1 MNHVYVEP
9 YPSARLESAPITCY
23 VLMQGNG
30 QFVTNLRYK
39 TEKEAVDVSRKL
51 GFNPWV
57 ARVRITNKRN
67 PEHWR
72 FAD

>member
-1 MNHVYVEP
+1 MNHIYVEP
-9 YPSARLESAPITCY
+9 QPSARLESAPITHY
-23 VLMQGNG
+23 VLQHSND

-39 TEKEAVDVSRKL
+39 TEKEAVDETRKL
-51 GFNPWV
+51 GFIPRV
-57 ARVRITNKRN
+57 ARVRIANKRN

>member
-1 MNHVYVEP
+1 
-9 YPSARLESAPITCY
+9 
-23 VLMQGNG
+23 VLQNIND
-30 QFVTNLRYK
+30 QFVTSFRYR
-39 TEKEAVDVSRKL
+39 TEKEAVDVARKL
-51 GFNPWV
+51 GFTPWV

>member
-1 MNHVYVEP
+1 MSHVYIEP
-9 YPSARLESAPITCY
+9 RPSVRKEEIAITY
-23 VLMQGNG
+23 YDIEYDNNKP
-30 QFVTNLRYK
+30 VTNLRYK
-39 TEKEAVDVSRKL
+39 TQKEAIDVARKL
-51 GFNPWV
+51 GFTPLV